1 MARPPKSI
9 AQRTGHATN
18 EERTRR
24 TQTEQALRGG
34 TDKLTPPDYLTDR
47 QKEIFVNIVEE
58 LLPLNILG
66 NTDIFIL
73 RELSISLDRLETI
86 ERDINERGE
95 EGLRNRALLRAR
107 RVYID
112 TVEESRKALLIPS
125 ISDKMT
131 ERRTV

>member
-9 AQRTGHATN
+9 AQRTGHATK

-58 LLPLNILG
+58 LLPLNVLG